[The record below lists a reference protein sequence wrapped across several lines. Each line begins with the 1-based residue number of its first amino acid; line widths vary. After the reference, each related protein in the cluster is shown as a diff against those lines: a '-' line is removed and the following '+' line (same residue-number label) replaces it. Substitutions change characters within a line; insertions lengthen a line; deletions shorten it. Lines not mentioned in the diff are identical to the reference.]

1 MLVAAIMLCLSVFA
15 FSASMDDWTQKWDT
29 AVSDGSVLSVSPGS
43 DSTQLDFAWLEKI
56 GAKSAFRFGTSQTL
70 IDADALSV
78 RESLT
83 VVGRKQCHVTADNLH
98 PDTVYYYSYF
108 RNGAWSETYSVRT
121 PGDTLTA
128 LFVSDAQLGRSGD
141 WHKKEVLLH
150 DVAGWDT
157 TLTEAM
163 QSHPEIALCL
173 SAGDQAEI
181 GFSEQQFRL
190 FLAPQAL
197 RALPIATTI
206 GNHEFYFPYL
216 NLHFAH
222 PNRFGGSAVHSLG
235 DEPYY
240 FEKGNV
246 LFIVLD
252 SNNSFSLDQEAVL
265 EKAVGAYPDTRW
277 RVVMMHHSL
286 YSCEDTPD
294 EGPMHLRKVF
304 APLFKKYGV
313 DLVLSG
319 HTHRYS
325 RSKPIDGI
333 TYLEGGCCSGCN
345 CKASPQ
351 ILPAYTEAGYP
362 YNNPV
367 YSVLQFGEN
376 EISIESFAV
385 CEDESV
391 MMDEGTVTGGIH
403 SGELPKMPLP
413 AKILQTILSL
423 FGRAVSLLFV

>member
-1 MLVAAIMLCLSVFA
+1 MFAAAVMLSLSVSVFA
-15 FSASMDDWTQKWDT
+15 SSIEDWMQKWDA
-29 AVSDGSVLSVSPGS
+29 AVSDNSVISVSPGEN
-43 DSTQLDFAWLEKI
+43 STQLHFAWLEKI
-56 GAKSAFRFGTSQTL
+56 GADTAFRFGTSQTL
-70 IDADALSV
+70 TDADWLSV

-83 VVGRKQCHVTADNLH
+83 VTGHKRCSVTAANLRA
-98 PDTVYYYSYF
+98 DTQYYYAYY

-121 PGDTLTA
+121 PGDTLTT
-128 LFVSDAQLGRSGD
+128 LFVTDAQLGRSGD

-157 TLTEAM
+157 TLNEAIRN
-163 QSHPEIALCL
+163 HPDITLCL

-181 GFSEQQFRL
+181 GFSAQQYRL
-190 FLAPQAL
+190 FLAPQVL
-197 RALPIATTI
+197 RTIPIATTI

-222 PNRFGGSAVHSLG
+222 PNRFGSSAIHSLG

-246 LFIVLD
+246 LFVVLD
-252 SNNSFSLDQEAVL
+252 SNNPFSLDQQAVL

-294 EGPMHLRKVF
+294 NGPTYLRKVF
-304 APLFKKYGV
+304 TPLFKKYGI

-325 RSKPIDGI
+325 RSKPVDGI

-345 CKASPQ
+345 CKASPEV
-351 ILPAYTEAGYP
+351 LPIYSAAGYP
-362 YNNPV
+362 QNNPV
-367 YSVLQFGEN
+367 YSVLRFDVK
-376 EISIESFAV
+376 EISIDSFAV
-385 CEDESV
+385 CEGESV
-391 MMDEGTVTGGIH
+391 LMDKGTVTGGIH
-403 SGELPKMPLP
+403 SGELPKMSMS
-413 AKILQTILSL
+413 ARILQTILSL

>member
-1 MLVAAIMLCLSVFA
+1 MLSLSVSVFA
-15 FSASMDDWTQKWDT
+15 SSIEDWMQNWDA
-29 AVSDGSVLSVSPGS
+29 AVSDNSVISVSPGA
-43 DSTQLDFAWLEKI
+43 DSTQLHFAWLEKI
-56 GAKSAFRFGTSQTL
+56 GADTAFRFGTSQTL
-70 IDADALSV
+70 TDADWLSV

-83 VVGRKQCHVTADNLH
+83 VTGQKRCSVTAANLRA
-98 PDTVYYYSYF
+98 DTQYYYAYY

-121 PGDTLTA
+121 PGDTLTT
-128 LFVSDAQLGRSGD
+128 LFVADAQLGRSGD

-157 TLTEAM
+157 TLNEAIRN
-163 QSHPEIALCL
+163 HPDITLCL

-197 RALPIATTI
+197 HALPIATTI

-222 PNRFGGSAVHSLG
+222 PNRFGGSAIHSLG

-246 LFIVLD
+246 LFVVLD
-252 SNNSFSLDQEAVL
+252 SNNPFSLDQQAVL

-294 EGPMHLRKVF
+294 NGPTYLRKVF
-304 APLFKKYGV
+304 TPLFKKYGI

-325 RSKPIDGI
+325 RSKPVDGI

-345 CKASPQ
+345 CKASPEV
-351 ILPAYTEAGYP
+351 LPIYSAAGYP
-362 YNNPV
+362 QNNPV
-367 YSVLQFGEN
+367 YSVLRFDEN
-376 EISIESFAV
+376 EISIDSFAV
-385 CEDESV
+385 CEGESIL
-391 MMDEGTVTGGIH
+391 MDKGTVTGSIH
-403 SGELPKMPLP
+403 SGELPKMSMP
-413 AKILQTILSL
+413 ARILQTILSL